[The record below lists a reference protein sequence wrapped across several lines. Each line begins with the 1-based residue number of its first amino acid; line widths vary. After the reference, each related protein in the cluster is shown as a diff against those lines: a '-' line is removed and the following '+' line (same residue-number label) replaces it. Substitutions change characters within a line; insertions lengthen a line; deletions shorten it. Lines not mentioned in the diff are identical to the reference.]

1 MKALVMSAILA
12 FMLGFIV
19 FFILAIIEDDFKY
32 KIRFGIGGAICTIC
46 FAIFL
51 CIGSQTKMVAVYNAY
66 EYDIKSIIN
75 KYETCST
82 KKYYIK
88 YKTDSSNLLY
98 VTVEEYLYPGDYQYR
113 ITIYNNDLAEMD
125 MSEYKLEAAQLKEK
139 YNEKIIYRD

>member
-1 MKALVMSAILA
+1 MKIFIMAATLIFL
-12 FMLGFIV
+12 LGFIV
-19 FFILAIIEDDFKY
+19 FFVFTIMEDEFKY
-32 KIRFGIGGAICTIC
+32 KIRYGIGGLICMIC

-51 CIGSQTKMVAVYNAY
+51 CIGSQTKMIAVYNAY

-98 VTVEEYLYPGDYQYR
+98 VTVEEYLYPGDCQYR
-113 ITIYNNDLAEMD
+113 ITIYNNDLDEMD
-125 MSEYKLEAAQLKEK
+125 MSEYKLEEK
-139 YNEKIIYRD
+139 